1 MLETSLW
8 KTTSRKIK
16 VHLSSLSK
24 ALVKHSGTWKTWVK
38 ITWYITKCVA
48 PYQQSFEWFKSQV
61 RVKILKDLKWSVIK
75 RASWKYCWVAF
86 IWKVT
91 LGMIACRAGVI
102 LASECS
108 VLFESYGRRL
118 EREGWI
124 RKRMGGFRDYLS
136 THFGFRTKC

>member
-1 MLETSLW
+1 MNWPLWRVSKLTFRALALRQREWRMLATSLW

-108 VLFESYGRRL
+108 VLFESYGRN
-118 EREGWI
+118 ERGE
-124 RKRMGGFRDYLS
+124 
-136 THFGFRTKC
+136 